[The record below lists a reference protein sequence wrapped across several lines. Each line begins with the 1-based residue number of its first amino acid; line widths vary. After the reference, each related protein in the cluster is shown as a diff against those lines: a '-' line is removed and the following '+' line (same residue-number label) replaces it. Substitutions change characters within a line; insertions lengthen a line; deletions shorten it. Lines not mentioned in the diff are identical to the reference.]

1 MNKTYGIP
9 YQGSKSK
16 IAKEIINVLPAND
29 YLVDLVAGG
38 CAITHCGMLSKKWK
52 CFIANDITCSAKAFE
67 AVINHTTNIDF
78 KHPQLI
84 TREKFKEIA
93 GDTDNIDNFLLSII
107 WSFGNNRRTYIYGED
122 KEKIKTYSFLMLSGK
137 DFNVRLKNY
146 ELFMSELM
154 KTKIDRHTNE
164 FQHLENIHRLQSLE
178 NFRRMESLER
188 IRIIQNFDKFCSNI
202 TTTQNDY
209 RNITIPANS
218 TIYCDIPYQNTGGY
232 TNIDFNH
239 NDFYDWCL
247 QQKQP
252 VFISEY
258 SMPDDFVEIYY
269 INHKSTFSATN
280 NNKLTIEKI
289 FVQKKFADKI
299 KINKQTKLF

>member
-1 MNKTYGIP
+1 MNKTYGLS

-29 YLVDLVAGG
+29 YLVDLFAGG

-78 KHPQLI
+78 EHPQLI

-93 GDTDNIDNFLLSII
+93 GDNDNVDNFLLSII

-122 KEKIKTYSFLMLSGK
+122 KEQ
-137 DFNVRLKNY
+137 LKNY
-146 ELFMSELM
+146 IFLMIYGKTSKIRFNNYKLFL
-154 KTKIDRHTNE
+154 K
-164 FQHLENIHRLQSLE
+164 ENSKNKDIHRLQSI
-178 NFRRMESLER
+178 ESLER
-188 IRIIQNFDKFCSNI
+188 IERLNKIRNIADIHQNNLI
-202 TTTQNDY
+202 TYQNDY

-218 TIYCDIPYQNTGGY
+218 TIYCDIPYYSTKGY

-247 QQKQP
+247 KQEQP
-252 VFISEY
+252 VFVSEY
-258 SMPDDFVEIYY
+258 TMPNDFIEIYS

-280 NNKLTIEKI
+280 NKKTIEKI

-299 KINKQTKLF
+299 KINKQTQLF

>member
-1 MNKTYGIP
+1 MNKTYGLS

-29 YLVDLVAGG
+29 YLVDLFAGG

-78 KHPQLI
+78 EHPQLI

-93 GDTDNIDNFLLSII
+93 GDNDNVDNFLLSII

-122 KEKIKTYSFLMLSGK
+122 KEQ
-137 DFNVRLKNY
+137 LKNY
-146 ELFMSELM
+146 IFLMIYGKTSKIRFNNYKLFL
-154 KTKIDRHTNE
+154 K
-164 FQHLENIHRLQSLE
+164 ENSKNKDIHRLQSIDNL
-178 NFRRMESLER
+178 NRIER
-188 IRIIQNFDKFCSNI
+188 LNKIRNIADIHQNNLI
-202 TTTQNDY
+202 TYQNDY

-218 TIYCDIPYQNTGGY
+218 TIYCDIPYYNTRGY

-247 QQKQP
+247 KQEQP
-252 VFISEY
+252 VFVSEY
-258 SMPDDFVEIYY
+258 TMPNDFIEIYS

-280 NNKLTIEKI
+280 NKKTIEKI

-299 KINKQTKLF
+299 KINKQTQLF

>member
-1 MNKTYGIP
+1 MNKTYGLS

-29 YLVDLVAGG
+29 YLVDLFAGG

-78 KHPQLI
+78 EHPQLI

-93 GDTDNIDNFLLSII
+93 GDNDNVDNFLLSII

-122 KEKIKTYSFLMLSGK
+122 KEQ
-137 DFNVRLKNY
+137 LKNY
-146 ELFMSELM
+146 IFLMIYGKTSKIRFNNYKLFL
-154 KTKIDRHTNE
+154 K
-164 FQHLENIHRLQSLE
+164 ENSKNKDIHRLQSIDNL
-178 NFRRMESLER
+178 NRIER
-188 IRIIQNFDKFCSNI
+188 LNKIRNIADIHQNNLI
-202 TTTQNDY
+202 TYQNDY

-218 TIYCDIPYQNTGGY
+218 TIYCDIPYYNTRGY

-258 SMPDDFVEIYY
+258 TMPNDFIEIYS

-280 NNKLTIEKI
+280 NKKTIEKI

-299 KINKQTKLF
+299 KINKQTQLF

>member
-1 MNKTYGIP
+1 MNKTYGFP

-16 IAKEIINVLPAND
+16 IAKEIINILPAND
-29 YLVDLVAGG
+29 YLVDLFAGG

-52 CFIANDITCSAKAFE
+52 YFIANDITCSAKAFE

-78 KHPQLI
+78 ENPQLI

-93 GDTDNIDNFLLSII
+93 GDNDNVDNFLLSII
-107 WSFGNNRRTYIYGED
+107 WSFGNDRRTYIYGED
-122 KEKIKTYSFLMLSGK
+122 IEQLKNSIFLMIYGK
-137 DFNVRLKNY
+137 TSKIRFNNYKLFLK
-146 ELFMSELM
+146 
-154 KTKIDRHTNE
+154 
-164 FQHLENIHRLQSLE
+164 ENSKNKDIHRLQSIE
-178 NFRRMESLER
+178 NLNRIEKLNR
-188 IRIIQNFDKFCSNI
+188 IRNIADIHQNNLI
-202 TTTQNDY
+202 TYQNDY
-209 RNITIPANS
+209 RDITIPANS
-218 TIYCDIPYQNTGGY
+218 TIYCDIPYYSTEGY

-239 NDFYDWCL
+239 NEFYDWCL

-258 SMPDDFVEIYY
+258 SMPDDFVEIYS

-299 KINKQTKLF
+299 KINKQTQLF